1 MITFVA
7 VKPQDTIDFHLRW
20 SWTKLVRLYGQE
32 ADRRGIQLAYVYV
45 LLHTEKSGT
54 PSTKLGPRMG
64 MEPTSLSRTLR
75 AMEDLGLIE
84 RRPDDNDG
92 RSVRVFLTTDGIAAR
107 RQARDLVVKMNERLS
122 TLLGRE
128 ASMQLIESMQKLNEI
143 LDHPAAL
150 LAGIVPNTTNPLT

>member
-1 MITFVA
+1 LITFVA

-20 SWTKLVRLYGQE
+20 SWTKLVRLYSQE
-32 ADRRGIQLAYVYV
+32 ADRRGIKLAYVYV

-84 RRPDDNDG
+84 RLPDETDG
-92 RSVRVFLTTDGIAAR
+92 RSMRVFLTNDGIAAR
-107 RQARDLVVKMNERLS
+107 REARDLVVKMNERLS
-122 TLLGRE
+122 SLLGE
-128 ASMQLIESMQKLNEI
+128 ETSMQLIESMQKLNEI
-143 LDHPAAL
+143 LDHPAEL
-150 LAGIVPNTTNPLT
+150 LDGVIPKTTPFLS